1 MTALIKYL
9 ESLPGI
15 GNNGPVIIKKYGLKT
30 IADLR
35 KHIHNLPISAQVY
48 IKHTP
53 TREIPRGAIT
63 RIKDKLGKKAIIA
76 GSYRRGKRISGD
88 IDIIWLGDR
97 MEDALDI
104 LKEKG
109 ALTRYIVYSK
119 GNKKMNVIAYLT
131 KPKIKVQIDLY
142 KATKENLSFF
152 LIYLTGNSVFNIYMR
167 KVAASKG
174 LLLNQDGLFKVK
186 RENGKITKR
195 KQLPV
200 KTEREVFKKLGIKY
214 LVPSKRIGWKSL

>member
-1 MTALIKYL
+1 MSVLLKYL

-15 GNNGPVIIKKYGLKT
+15 GNNGPIFIKKYGIKT
-30 IADLR
+30 MADL
-35 KHIHNLPISAQVY
+35 KKYIYKLPISAQVHM
-48 IKHTP
+48 KHTP
-53 TREIPRGAIT
+53 TKEIPRRVIT

-76 GSYRRGKRISGD
+76 GSYRRGKRTSGD
-88 IDIIWLGDR
+88 VDIIWLGDR

-109 ALTRYIVYSK
+109 ALTRYIIYSK
-119 GNKKMNVIAYLT
+119 GNKKMNVIAYLA

-142 KATKENLSFF
+142 KATKKNLPFF
-152 LIYLTGNSVFNIYMR
+152 LIYLTGSGIFNIYMR

-195 KQLPV
+195 RRLPV
-200 KTEREVFKKLGIKY
+200 KTERGVFKRLGIKY
-214 LVPSKRIGWKSL
+214 LVPSKRRCLAT